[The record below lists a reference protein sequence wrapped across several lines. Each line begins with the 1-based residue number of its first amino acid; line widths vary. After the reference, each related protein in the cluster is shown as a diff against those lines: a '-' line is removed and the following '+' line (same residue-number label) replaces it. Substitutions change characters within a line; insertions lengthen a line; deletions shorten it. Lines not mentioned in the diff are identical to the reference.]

1 MMHKTFRRAFV
12 AALAFTVAACGDN
25 PLAANADLSQAEVE
39 EMMDAMSAIGAFSP
53 FGLSVQ
59 SASGNVA
66 FIVSQI
72 NESAPC
78 PNGGTFSTNGS
89 MNINETTGNFTAQLT
104 NNYNSCKAT
113 SSTNRVWTF
122 NGDPNISQTMSF
134 TSNQTTGA
142 FQMTGSQNGG
152 LSFSSNGASG
162 RCSISINYSVSVTSS
177 GTETG
182 SITGTVCGKSVN
194 QSL

>member
-1 MMHKTFRRAFV
+1 
-12 AALAFTVAACGDN
+12 
-25 PLAANADLSQAEVE
+25 
-39 EMMDAMSAIGAFSP
+39 
-53 FGLSVQ
+53 
-59 SASGNVA
+59 
-66 FIVSQI
+66 
-72 NESAPC
+72 
-78 PNGGTFSTNGS
+78 
-89 MNINETTGNFTAQLT
+89 
-104 NNYNSCKAT
+104 
-113 SSTNRVWTF
+113 
-122 NGDPNISQTMSF
+122 MSF